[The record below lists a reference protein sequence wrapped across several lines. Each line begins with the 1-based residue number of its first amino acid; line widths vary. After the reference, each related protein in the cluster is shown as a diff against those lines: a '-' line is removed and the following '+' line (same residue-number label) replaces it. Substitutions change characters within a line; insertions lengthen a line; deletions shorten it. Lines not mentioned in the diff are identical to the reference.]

1 MSEQQQTTPDP
12 AATYQTAVAAF
23 AATLSDPAVTE
34 AIAPTLPCWR
44 ATGIIDLLT
53 EAGHTD
59 AAEKWAERGRLTPVA
74 EDQRGVK
81 LYTMI
86 QLWELRTA

>member
-12 AATYQTAVAAF
+12 AATYQAAVAAF

-53 EAGHTD
+53 QAGHTD
-59 AAEKWAERGRLTPVA
+59 AAEKWAELHAWSPVNDEHDPHRGDRW
-74 EDQRGVK
+74 DD
-81 LYTMI
+81 
-86 QLWELRTA
+86 